1 MAERDY
7 EKYAYLTIA
16 LEKTG
21 PTYQGLVK
29 DAEEIGTKQLPTV
42 AAMALKNYYAG
53 MMSSRR
59 ALGEQITTPAHSHGH
74 VSDVAVKNIST
85 ADANAAAALD
95 EWV

>member
-21 PTYQGLVK
+21 PTYQGLLK
-29 DAEEIGTKQLPTV
+29 DAEEIGTKQVPTV

-53 MMSSRR
+53 RTSSPRVMS
-59 ALGEQITTPAHSHGH
+59 EQMASPAHSNGH
-74 VSDVAVKNIST
+74 VSNVIVKNTTT
-85 ADANAAAALD
+85 AEANADAALD
-95 EWV
+95 EWA